1 MPCPQLSS
9 GQRQVV
15 NSAFACEVRQ
25 HLPAY
30 KTKVPQ
36 LVHPF
41 FKIYDKQPSYKKTC
55 TDNGFEGA
63 WPA

>member
-41 FKIYDKQPSYKKTC
+41 FKIYDK
-55 TDNGFEGA
+55 
-63 WPA
+63 